1 MRRSLIVTSIFM
13 AISSASAFADDGYS
27 VAYSA
32 CVSKAE
38 GETSALVDCS
48 NEELAKQDARLNKAY
63 KTAMGVLSAEN
74 KQKLLDAQ
82 RLWVKFRDAD
92 CGVYYSLSGGT
103 MDMLNGSGCELAM
116 TKERAESLEWIAQN
130 GAE

>member
-1 MRRSLIVTSIFM
+1 MIRSAVVLSMILVALS
-13 AISSASAFADDGYS
+13 AGADEGYSAS
-27 VAYSA
+27 YSA

-38 GETSALVDCS
+38 GETSGLVDCS
-48 NEELAKQDARLNKAY
+48 NEELARQDARLNKAY

-92 CGVYYSLSGGT
+92 CGVYYSLTGGT

-116 TKERAESLEWIAQN
+116 TKERAESLEWVAQN
-130 GAE
+130 GSE

>member
-1 MRRSLIVTSIFM
+1 MRGSLFVASIFM

-27 VAYSA
+27 AAYSA
-32 CVSKAE
+32 CVSRAE

-48 NEELAKQDARLNKAY
+48 SEELAKQDARLNKAY